1 MSSTGIELPQ
11 NLADAELYQ
20 RLFVKPMI
28 DALSGQMKT
37 FMEEVKS
44 HIQPVIQGQGVQDQR
59 LEKLERDQKKALLGW
74 SVYATAAA
82 GLFTYCYSWIKGHI
96 HIG

>member
-28 DALSGQMKT
+28 DALDSRMKG
-37 FMEEVKS
+37 FMEDVKG
-44 HIQPVIQGQGVQDQR
+44 HVEPVIAGQALQDRR
-59 LEKLERDQKKALLGW
+59 LERLERDQKKALLGW

-82 GLFTYCYSWIKGHI
+82 GLLAYGYSWIKNHI
-96 HIG
+96 HLG

>member
-11 NLADAELYQ
+11 NFADAETFQ
-20 RLFVKPMI
+20 RLFVTPMI
-28 DALSGQMKT
+28 DALNTRMDA
-37 FMEEVKS
+37 FMEDVKS
-44 HIQPVIQGQGVQDQR
+44 HVKPVMESQGVQDRR

-82 GLFTYCYSWIKGHI
+82 GIFAYGYSWIKSHI
-96 HIG
+96 RIG